1 MKLHVLRPEQQGI
14 ENYTIALVVNNE
26 VNLSQVCNNEC
37 EVIMANDAIDSF
49 SIDRVPALI
58 ESLASKLRINGKL
71 VIGGTDIRLLSK
83 SIINDQMAEEEGSNM
98 IGSINSA
105 TNPLMIKAII
115 QKLRLSYVSTQ
126 ISGVHYEITA
136 KRG

>member
-115 QKLRLSYVSTQ
+115 QKLGLSYVSTQ

>member
-115 QKLRLSYVSTQ
+115 QKLGHKYQVFTTKLPLR
-126 ISGVHYEITA
+126 GVKHD
-136 KRG
+136 